1 MFLALNPKFE
11 IRNEKN
17 CSYLIKRNG
26 TFDSEYEK
34 GTESVTILPLVIGYI
49 LQMVGM
55 KPYQQSLNYLSEKL
69 KVSVNSLDIF
79 LKRISTDGTKRIQ
92 FCKKTITIPPYVLVR
107 TQKVRNVKDIQP
119 VNLKRFNQFGEQR
132 PKTPINVN
140 FMITTKCTTDC
151 CYCYAKRHFDY
162 ELSLEEICSII
173 DECYKLGVVNLNLT
187 GGDVFARKDWRS
199 IIRKA
204 RFYEYNPF
212 LSTKTP
218 ITDNDISFLKDV
230 GITEIQFS
238 IDSIENETLKDM
250 INVKEDYISK
260 VEKMFESCNNS
271 GIKLCIRT
279 VLCRQNTDLEQFG
292 KLYTFLSKFQ
302 NIKDWVLTPAFFSEY
317 KMLYEK
323 YAVSNNSLIEISEFV
338 KRLKTHFPIYLSKFN
353 SCGYNL
359 KQCKTVHDYVNINQ
373 KCYANSFSMS
383 ILSSG
388 VCTICEMLY
397 ENKEYTIGNVRN
409 QRIIDIWNG
418 KKALDLYSPIQ
429 SQMTNNSPC
438 HNCTVF
444 DKCRTTLAK
453 RVCYVDIAKVNGIGS
468 LTFPDPRCPK
478 SKDINV
484 IL

>member
-11 IRNEKN
+11 IRNEEN

-26 TFDSEYEK
+26 APDSEYEK
-34 GTESVTILPLVIGYI
+34 GTESVTILPPVIGYI
-49 LQMVGM
+49 LQMIGM
-55 KPYQQSLNYLSEKL
+55 KPYQQSLNWMSEIL

-79 LKRISTDGTKRIQ
+79 LKRIASDGTKRIK
-92 FCKKTITIPPYVLVR
+92 FCEKTITIPPYALVR
-107 TQKVRNVKDIQP
+107 TQKARKVNDIQS
-119 VNLKRFNQFGEQR
+119 VNLKEISQICEER
-132 PKTPINVN
+132 PKIPINVN

-162 ELSLEEICSII
+162 ELSLKEICSII
-173 DECYKLGVVNLNLT
+173 DDCYKLGVVNLNLT
-187 GGDVFARKDWRS
+187 GGDIFARKDWRS
-199 IIRKA
+199 IIKKV
-204 RFYEYNPF
+204 RFYNYNPF

-218 ITDNDISFLKDV
+218 ITDVDIRFLKDI

-238 IDSIENETLKDM
+238 IDSIEEEILKDM

-279 VLCRQNTDLEQFG
+279 VLCRQNTDLEQLG

-323 YAVSNNSLIEISEFV
+323 YAVSNNSLKQISDFV
-338 KRLKTHFPIYLSKFN
+338 KQLKTTFPIYLSKFN

-359 KQCKTVHDYVNINQ
+359 KHCKTVHDYVNINQ

-397 ENKEYTIGNVRN
+397 ENKDYIIGNVRY
-409 QRIIDIWNG
+409 QRLIDIWNG

-429 SQMTNNSPC
+429 TQMSNNSPC
-438 HNCTVF
+438 YNCTVF
-444 DKCRTTLAK
+444 DKCKKTLAK

-468 LTFPDPRCPK
+468 FSYPDPRCPE
-478 SKDINV
+478 SKDVNV